1 MTTAIQTASHRE
13 TLEQAVQRFSASALH
28 KGYKLEGVYPYA
40 TGDGDILFWRVR
52 LKHPDG
58 KKKFP
63 AFHWDGQRYVAGE
76 QSAPAEGKPLYRL
89 PKLLASRSPVV
100 IVVEGECK
108 ADALIALGGTATT
121 SGGATSAEGADWSA
135 CEGRMALCFRDNDA
149 AGLKYARDVTR
160 RLHARQVHTDWID
173 VGALGLSDGGDVIDW
188 LAMCPDAT
196 WEDVLQLPRLVA
208 PDMGDASSARPA
220 AVAAREP
227 ARPARREPAQAR
239 PRPVPELLRRPVSR
253 AQPYPLEALGGVLGG
268 AATRIREVVQSPAG
282 LCGQSVL
289 SAASL
294 AVQALADVSIDGRRI
309 PLSLWHLS
317 IGESGERKSATDA
330 LALRAHRERE
340 RALADDFVQELAAYE
355 GDASAHKA
363 ALRRMEAK
371 GEPDE
376 IRAARKALGPAPQR
390 PLEPRMLLNEP
401 TLEGVQRL
409 CQRGRPSMGLFNDDA
424 GDCIH
429 GHAMS
434 SDNRVRTAAV
444 FSRMWDAGEM
454 SRTRGGDGTSKW
466 YGRRLAMHLMIQPV
480 IAEQLLSDRALLEQG
495 FLARYLVCWPE
506 STIGTREY
514 VAEDLMVDP
523 VMQSYW
529 ERIHGLLAMPAAM
542 KPGTR
547 NELDPRTLTLAPNAK
562 ALWIEVINHI
572 ERDLRDVFQSVR
584 GTAGKADAQ
593 ILRIAGVLTLV
604 EDAYAGTIPLD
615 MLERAAHLMQY
626 HLDEAVRIIGTSS
639 PGQPIEHAESLLQWC
654 RRTKREWLYS
664 TDVLRNGPSA
674 IRTRDAFLVAM
685 KQLQDAG
692 WVEPEQHLVLLDGK
706 PRARAW
712 PIRQEALAVWARSP
726 NS

>member
-1 MTTAIQTASHRE
+1 MTTAIQTASRCE
-13 TLEQAVQRFSASALH
+13 TLEQAVQRFSASALRQS
-28 KGYKLEGVYPYA
+28 YALEGVFPYA
-40 TGDGDILFWRVR
+40 TSDGDILFWRVR

-63 AFHWDGQRYVAGE
+63 AFHWDGQRYAAGE
-76 QSAPAEGKPLYRL
+76 QSAPTEGKPLYRL
-89 PKLLASRSPVV
+89 PELLASRSPVV
-100 IVVEGECK
+100 VVVEGESK

-121 SGGATSAEGADWSA
+121 SGSATSADGADWSA

-149 AGLKYARDVTR
+149 AGLKYSRDLTR
-160 RLHARQVHTDWID
+160 RLHARHVHVDWID
-173 VGALGLSDGGDVIDW
+173 VAALGLPDGGDVIDW
-188 LAMCPDAT
+188 LAMQPEAT
-196 WEDVLQLPRLVA
+196 WADVLQLPRLVA
-208 PDMGDASSARPA
+208 PDMGEASQARTA
-220 AVAAREP
+220 ALAAREP
-227 ARPARREPAQAR
+227 ARPARREPAQPR

-253 AQPYPLEALGGVLGG
+253 AQSYPLEALGGVLGG
-268 AATRIREVVQSPAG
+268 AAMRIREVVQSPAG

-294 AVQALADVSIDGRRI
+294 AVQALADVTIDGRRI

-355 GDASAHKA
+355 GEASAHKA
-363 ALRRMEAK
+363 ALRRIESK

-376 IRAARKALGPAPQR
+376 VRGARKALGPTPQR
-390 PLEPRMLLNEP
+390 PLEPWMLLNEP
-401 TLEGVQRL
+401 TLEGLQRL
-409 CQRGRPSMGLFNDDA
+409 CQRGRPNMGLFNDDA
-424 GDCIH
+424 GDFIY

-434 SDNRVRTAAV
+434 SDNRVRSGAV
-444 FSRMWDAGEM
+444 MSRIWDAGEM
-454 SRTRGGDGTSKW
+454 ARSRGGDGTSKW

-514 VAEDLMVDP
+514 VAEDLTVDP
-523 VMQSYW
+523 VMLSYW
-529 ERIHGLLAMPAAM
+529 QRIHGLLATPAAM

-562 ALWIEVINHI
+562 ALWVEVINHI

-604 EDAYAGTIPLD
+604 DDAHAGTIPLD
-615 MLERAAHLMQY
+615 MIERATRLVQY

-639 PGQPIEHAESLLQWC
+639 PGQPIEHAEAMIQWC

-664 TDVLRNGPSA
+664 TDVLRNGPST
-674 IRTRDAFLVAM
+674 IRTRDAFLAAT

-692 WVEPEQHLVLLDGK
+692 WIEPEQHQVLLDGK
-706 PRARAW
+706 LRGRAW
-712 PIRQEALAVWARSP
+712 PIRSEVLA
-726 NS
+726 

>member
-1 MTTAIQTASHRE
+1 MTTAVQTASHRE
-13 TLEQAVQRFSASALH
+13 TLEQAVQRFSASALRQ
-28 KGYKLEGVYPYA
+28 GYVLEGVYPYT

-52 LKHPDG
+52 LKHPNG

-63 AFHWDGQRYVAGE
+63 AFHWDGQRYAVGE
-76 QSAPAEGKPLYRL
+76 QSPPTEGKPLYRL
-89 PKLLASRSPVV
+89 PELLANPRPVVV
-100 IVVEGECK
+100 IVEGERK

-121 SGGATSAEGADWSA
+121 SGGATSADGADWSP

-149 AGLKYARDVTR
+149 AGLEYARQLTR
-160 RLHARQVHTDWID
+160 RLHALQVNVDWID
-173 VGALGLSDGGDVIDW
+173 VAALDLPDGGDVIDW
-188 LAMCPDAT
+188 LATHPNAT
-196 WEDVLQLPRLVA
+196 WSDVLQLPRLLA
-208 PDMGDASSARPA
+208 PDMGEASPTRPA
-220 AVAAREP
+220 ALATREP
-227 ARPARREPAQAR
+227 ARPARREPVQSR

-268 AATRIREVVQSPAG
+268 AASRIREVVQSPAG

-294 AVQALADVSIDGRRI
+294 AVQALADVTIDGRRI

-363 ALRRMEAK
+363 ALRRIEAK

-376 IRAARKALGPAPQR
+376 VRAARKALGPAPQR
-390 PLEPRMLLNEP
+390 PLEPWMLLNEP

-424 GDCIH
+424 GDFIH

-434 SDNRVRTAAV
+434 NDNRVRTAAV

-454 SRTRGGDGTSKW
+454 GRTRGGDGTSKW

-529 ERIHGLLAMPAAM
+529 QRIHGLLAMPAAM

-547 NELDPRTLTLAPNAK
+547 NELDPRTLMLAPNAK

-572 ERDLRDVFQSVR
+572 ERDLRDVFQGVR

-604 EDAYAGTIPLD
+604 EDAQVGTIPLD
-615 MLERAAHLMQY
+615 MIERATRLMQY

-639 PGQPIEHAESLLQWC
+639 PGQPIEHAEAMIQWC
-654 RRTKREWLYS
+654 RRTKRQWLYS
-664 TDVLRNGPSA
+664 TDVLRNGPNA
-674 IRTRDAFLVAM
+674 IRTRDAFLAAT

-692 WVEPEQHLVLLDGK
+692 WVEPEQHHVMLDGK
-706 PRARAW
+706 VRARAW
-712 PIRQEALAVWARSP
+712 PIRPEVLA
-726 NS
+726 